1 MNISH
6 IINEDLYNEIWKV
19 VWSDCR
25 QTVTKQTSPHMPIAI
40 YHSIACNCL
49 AFILVGYCL
58 GTSQWLFAAL
68 NLCIHVPLFIWNIR
82 QYKKHHGTSQF

>member
-40 YHSIACNCL
+40 YHSIA
-49 AFILVGYCL
+49 
-58 GTSQWLFAAL
+58 L
-68 NLCIHVPLFIWNIR
+68 NIDDDGLRGNIVLEINKTLMI
-82 QYKKHHGTSQF
+82 KKL